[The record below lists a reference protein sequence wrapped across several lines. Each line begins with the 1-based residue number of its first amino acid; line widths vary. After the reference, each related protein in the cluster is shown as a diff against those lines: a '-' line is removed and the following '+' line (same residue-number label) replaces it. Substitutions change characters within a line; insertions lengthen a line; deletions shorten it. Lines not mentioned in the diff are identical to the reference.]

1 MVVVKE
7 RDESKFHSS
16 LESRLYRIQ
25 TLDCIWP
32 RMQKSSSCIQNQKI
46 QERKICH
53 LDQVA
58 KGRNQIDEA
67 LVHLGIRLGME
78 IFSFHLVLE
87 DFLLDL
93 LVLLETKVRT
103 HLALVNLKL
112 R

>member
-1 MVVVKE
+1 MNGNSTVV
-7 RDESKFHSS
+7 SS
-16 LESRLYRIQ
+16 R
-25 TLDCIWP
+25 DCIVYRLGCIRP

-58 KGRNQIDEA
+58 KGRNLIGEG

-78 IFSFHLVLE
+78 IFSFHLVLG

-103 HLALVNLKL
+103 HLALVNRKL